1 MRGPVAALLLVAAAI
16 AAPAAIAE
24 EPRTNLPDVE
34 DEVMCP
40 ICGTSLEQSESPQ
53 AERERD
59 LIRRLIA
66 RGESKDEIKDVLV
79 AQYGPDVLAEPE
91 GEGFDLAAWVVP
103 IVGILA
109 AVIMVGGFLITRRR
123 GRPEGPLESTPTPGD
138 QARLNEDMSRYEL

>member
-1 MRGPVAALLLVAAAI
+1 VIRALAGLLAVAAAI
-16 AAPAAIAE
+16 AAPAAVAAE
-24 EPRTNLPDVE
+24 PQTNLPDVE

-66 RGESKDEIKDVLV
+66 RGESKDEIKDALV
-79 AQYGPDVLAEPE
+79 AQYGSDVLAEPE
-91 GEGFDLAAWVVP
+91 GSGFDLTAWVVP

-109 AVIMVGGFLITRRR
+109 ALVMVAGFLGTRRR
-123 GRPEGPLESTPTPGD
+123 RRPEAPQESAPTPAD
-138 QARLNEDMSRYEL
+138 QARLREDMSRYEL